1 MPERRPAPLSGTVVH
16 GAGRGRGLGLPTANL
31 SPAPGAVVPP
41 PAIYSGW
48 LTRPSTGD
56 VHRATISIGT
66 NPTFGDSSEV
76 HVEVHCHDAPD
87 GLDLYGERVELWF
100 VARLR
105 DTERFATVE
114 DLLRA
119 AHEDVRRS
127 AALLATAPAPTA
139 GPRTATP

>member
-1 MPERRPAPLSGTVVH
+1 MAESPSTHLVGTVVH
-16 GAGRGRGLGLPTANL
+16 GAGRGKGLGFPTANL
-31 SPAPGAVVPP
+31 SPAPGTAVPP

-48 LTRPSTGD
+48 LTRPATGG

-76 HVEVHCHDAPD
+76 HVEVHCHDTSD
-87 GLDLYGERVELWF
+87 DLYGERVELWF

-105 DTERFATVE
+105 DTEKFADID

-119 AHEDVRRS
+119 AREDVRRS
-127 AALLATAPAPTA
+127 DALLASAPRPAVPT
-139 GPRTATP
+139 TPTP

>member
-1 MPERRPAPLSGTVVH
+1 MAEFPPTPLVGTVVH
-16 GAGRGRGLGLPTANL
+16 GAGRGKGLGFPTANL
-31 SPAPGAVVPP
+31 SPAPGTAVPP

-48 LTRPSTGD
+48 LARPATGG

-76 HVEVHCHDAPD
+76 HVEVHCHDTSD
-87 GLDLYGERVELWF
+87 DLYGERVELWF

-105 DTERFATVE
+105 DTEKFADID

-127 AALLATAPAPTA
+127 DALLATAPRPT
-139 GPRTATP
+139 TPTPTP